1 MGGAGR
7 TVEFSLGPAPTMQG
21 FEIPWSDITNRIQTM
36 QPSGEAFQRT
46 MQALN
51 ASPTKIGETITALQN
66 KVNPSYQ
73 KLQGELKQIFGRLT
87 ANLPKAQAALA
98 ELPDTAKAIAEMDKL
113 NAPGRLTALAS
124 QMNAPFKAQF
134 DAYMPM
140 FDENMGILNNLTT
153 SYLRGQVPA
162 DVVDQISRQAAA
174 TGMQTGLFA
183 GGLGRNLALRD
194 LGLNSLQMQQQ
205 GMQMLQTSAQIAQ
218 GVMGATMPFTGKEFI
233 TDPTSIYRTMA
244 ETNLANARSQNEVN
258 LANARAG
265 QEAAMTAASNFAN
278 AAITNYRSNLLDPN
292 TVFNTVYQSMTI
304 RPDLVYQSM
313 TVNPNTIF
321 ETAVNQAQYNSQIAN
336 QNALNSW
343 LSRPLPGQFD
353 VTRGQYVGFQPG
365 TYSSTPVNMP
375 TGRTYT
381 QNITDTRGRVTGTQK
396 VPVMLPFTGTVN
408 PMFQG

>member
-1 MGGAGR
+1 
-7 TVEFSLGPAPTMQG
+7 MQG
-21 FEIPWSDITNRIQTM
+21 FDVPWSDITSRIQSM
-36 QPSGEAFQRT
+36 QPSGAAFQQT
-46 MQALN
+46 MQSLN
-51 ASPTKIGETITALQN
+51 ASPTKIGETITALQS

-73 KLQGELKQIFGRLT
+73 KLQGELKSIFGRLT
-87 ANLPKAQAALA
+87 SSLPMASAVSAKIPGA
-98 ELPDTAKAIAEMDKL
+98 EEATAEMDKV
-113 NAPGRLTALAS
+113 NAPGRLTSLAA

-140 FDENMGILNNLTT
+140 FDENMGILNNLT
-153 SYLRGQVPA
+153 SNYLQGRVPQ
-162 DVVDQISRQAAA
+162 DVVDQVSRQAAA
-174 TGMQTGLFA
+174 TGMQSGLFA

-194 LGLNSLQMQQQ
+194 LGLTSLQMQQQ

-244 ETNLANARSQNEVN
+244 ETNLANARAQNEVN

-265 QEAAMTAASNFAN
+265 QEAAMAAASNFAN

-292 TVFNTVYQSMTI
+292 TVFNTVYQSMTV
-304 RPDLVYQSM
+304 RPDLIYQSM
-313 TVNPNTIF
+313 TVNPNSIF

-353 VTRGQYVGFQPG
+353 VTRGQFVGMQPG
-365 TYSSTPVNMP
+365 TYSSTAPTLA
-375 TGRTYT
+375 TGRTYA
-381 QNITDTRGRVTGTQK
+381 QNIVDERGRVTGTRQ
-396 VPVMLPFTGTVN
+396 VPVTTSFTGTAN
-408 PMFQG
+408 PMFRG